1 MSSIKGRIRI
11 VIVLSLLIGAMTGE
25 APGAAQ
31 NAEMLRAAPPVAEMG
46 ALDEAAGG
54 FIRPLYLTH
63 AGDGSGRLF
72 VVEQGGKIWI
82 LDDGERRAEP
92 FLNISHKISPEA
104 IPATGYTERGLLG
117 LAFHPNFAENGLL
130 FVNYTDISGA
140 TVVERYQ
147 VSDDDA
153 NTADAQSAFQILH
166 ISQPYPNHNGGHM
179 AFGPDGYLYSSVGD
193 GGSGGDPE
201 GNGQNLGTLLGTILR
216 IDIDVP
222 AGQAYAVPSDNPF
235 VGRSNARSEIWLYG
249 VRNVWRFSFD
259 RLTGDLYAADVG
271 QNQWEEVN
279 FIPAGQGGFN
289 LGWNIYEAMHP
300 YSGALAPADMMLPI
314 AEYPH
319 SQGISVTGGY
329 VYRGNAI
336 PDWQGVYVY
345 GDFGSGMVWGTYRE
359 TPDQW
364 RTVVLMRSGRTISSF
379 GEDEQGELYLIDY
392 SGSIY
397 RIVSG

>member
-1 MSSIKGRIRI
+1 
-11 VIVLSLLIGAMTGE
+11 MTGG

-31 NAEMLRAAPPVAEMG
+31 NSEMLRAAPPVAEMG
-46 ALDEAAGG
+46 ALDEVVGG

-82 LDDGERRAEP
+82 LEDGERRAEP

-117 LAFHPNFAENGLL
+117 LAFHPDFAENGLF

-140 TVVERYQ
+140 TVVERYR
-147 VSDDDA
+147 VSEDDA
-153 NTADAQSAFQILH
+153 DHADLQSAFQILR
-166 ISQPYPNHNGGHM
+166 IDQPYPNHNGGHM
-179 AFGPDGYLYSSVGD
+179 AFGPDGYLYISAGD
-193 GGSGGDPE
+193 GGSGGDPD
-201 GNGQNLGTLLGTILR
+201 GNGQNLGTLLGAILR
-216 IDIDVP
+216 IDIDTP

-235 VGRSNARSEIWLYG
+235 VGWSDARSEIWLYG

-259 RLTGDLYAADVG
+259 RMTGDLYAADVG

-300 YSGALAPADMMLPI
+300 YSGALAPSDMMLPV

-329 VYRGNAI
+329 VYRGSVI

-379 GEDEQGELYLIDY
+379 GEDEQGELYLVDY
-392 SGSIY
+392 NGSIY
-397 RIVSG
+397 RFVSG